1 MSTHFD
7 FSTLEYNY
15 QKNIKELNELAKIP
29 VTDIFDYTDSRIKLL
44 YEKYFQFCQENLSE
58 KCVEY
63 AIQPA
68 KFYYRSEFGV
78 NARAGLLNGYFV
90 IGVNM
95 QTIHELYRCFYE
107 QNNIFEDDER
117 LIKNYS
123 HLSSKFDVPPGHLMF
138 QLAILFTFYH
148 ERAHLIQKSPILAL
162 GLSETLG
169 QSIPK
174 DQVILRHILEMDAD
188 IDAAQQICF
197 HLFEYW
203 KKLKSEDRTQDN
215 LQKIISLG
223 VASVFSY
230 FLLYFDRSI
239 KVYYD
244 QYSHPHP
251 LVRITY
257 IVDCFIRVAE
267 MHVPKGF
274 NLDLRTTLREGLVV
288 SDIFSGNVF
297 QANIVQDYANEFM
310 TEGKS
315 IENYVNELLRIAD
328 GIPNL
333 VKNRQ

>member
-1 MSTHFD
+1 M
-7 FSTLEYNY
+7 EYNY

-29 VTDIFDYTDSRIKLL
+29 VTDFFDYTDSRIKLL

-95 QTIHELYRCFYE
+95 QTIHELYQCFYE
-107 QNNIFEDDER
+107 RNNIFEDDER
-117 LIKNYS
+117 LIKNYG

-148 ERAHLIQKSPILAL
+148 ERAHLIQKSPILSL

-188 IDAAQQICF
+188 IDAAQQIYF

-203 KKLKSEDRTQDN
+203 KKLKPEDRTQDN

-230 FLLYFDRSI
+230 FLLYFDRKI

-257 IVDCFIRVAE
+257 IVDCFIRVTE

-274 NLDLRTTLREGLVV
+274 NLDLRATLREGLVV

-297 QANIVQDYANEFM
+297 QANIVQDYANEFK

-315 IENYVNELLRIAD
+315 IENYVNELLHIAD